1 VSPKHLPATNVEGST
16 IRRRLTSTYDPEA
29 TPSAPPNQPKGEEKS
44 NREAIRLESPV
55 TPTKHSIAPSSNRE
69 KEAWFFG
76 PSRGGCFSPPAVRP
90 RHCRRERQ
98 AEIQTHPSPTHQ
110 NSNRKPK
117 SLETHLTPTKHSLT
131 PRSNRK
137 KTAYS
142 NHRIGLVLVGEG
154 RLSPPATAALWP
166 SPRVQNLR
174 TAQPNPSRGQMM
186 SRREPLGS
194 QALKAEITSRKTPG
208 KGGKKAKKGPLTFVA
223 IKNTPDSL
231 LSASCEVFLISPC
244 SD

>member
-16 IRRRLTSTYDPEA
+16 IRRRQTSTYDPEA

-44 NREAIRLESPV
+44 NREAIRLETPA
-55 TPTKHSIAPSSNRE
+55 TPTKQRLAPHSNRE
-69 KEAWFFG
+69 KAACFYG
-76 PSRGGCFSPPAVRP
+76 PSRAGCFSPPAVRP
-90 RHCRRERQ
+90 RLCRRERQ
-98 AEIQTHPSPTHQ
+98 AEIQIHPSPTHQ
-110 NSNRKPK
+110 KSNRKPK
-117 SLETHLTPTKHSLT
+117 LLETHVTPTKHSLA

-174 TAQPNPSRGQMM
+174 TAQPNPSRRQKM
-186 SRREPLGS
+186 SRRDSLGS
-194 QALKAEITSRKTPG
+194 QLLKIETTLRETPGNDGEKAKGAPLIFVSGRKTSD
-208 KGGKKAKKGPLTFVA
+208 PLFC
-223 IKNTPDSL
+223 S
-231 LSASCEVFLISPC
+231 SCKEF
-244 SD
+244 